1 MAVNTR
7 ADLKQYILECLG
19 APLIDINVTDNQIEN
34 MIDDSLLFFQE
45 YYWDGLKRGYYSK
58 PLDATEASTGVITI
72 PDYIYNVSYIY
83 PVGSLT
89 NIKMSLAPLSAGY
102 NLLFGALQPGSFASG
117 NLVYFEQVMEH
128 LSLMQNMF
136 VAEKRFNFNRLDG
149 KLHVIDGGFKE
160 NDIILMDVWACHD
173 LTQPNR
179 IWGERMFKQYATAK
193 VKLQWAQNLSKYQG
207 MQLPGGITV
216 DASSMNSQAQE
227 EIDKLEEFIKASQEP
242 LQVYIG

>member
-1 MAVNTR
+1 
-7 ADLKQYILECLG
+7 
-19 APLIDINVTDNQIEN
+19 
-34 MIDDSLLFFQE
+34 
-45 YYWDGLKRGYYSK
+45 
-58 PLDATEASTGVITI
+58 
-72 PDYIYNVSYIY
+72 
-83 PVGSLT
+83 
-89 NIKMSLAPLSAGY
+89 
-102 NLLFGALQPGSFASG
+102 
-117 NLVYFEQVMEH
+117 VYFEQVMEH